1 MVSRI
6 RGWVKKY
13 LPGLFCIA
21 TLLVILKA
29 FSAEVR

>member
-6 RGWVKKY
+6 RGWFKKY

-29 FSAEVR
+29 FATEVR